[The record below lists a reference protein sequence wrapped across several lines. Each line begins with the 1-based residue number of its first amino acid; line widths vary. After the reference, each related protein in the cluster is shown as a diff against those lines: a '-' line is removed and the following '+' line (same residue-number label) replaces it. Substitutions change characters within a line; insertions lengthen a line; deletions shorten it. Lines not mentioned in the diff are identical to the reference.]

1 MNNLV
6 LYKSNMSSYLRI
18 IYFFLHLHDVQLFHR
33 PLFWSVT
40 FDVHAPGCFINQS
53 AHLHITKDVTID
65 RVINDTNMRRDNP
78 PRQGNTIGEYTNSV
92 YVSTFSA
99 RANNTKEK

>member
-18 IYFFLHLHDVQLFHR
+18 IYFFSPFARCAALSSAIVLVSDLR
-33 PLFWSVT
+33 RS
-40 FDVHAPGCFINQS
+40 FINQS

-78 PRQGNTIGEYTNSV
+78 PRQGNTIGEYTHSV